1 MKKIICSIIAL
12 LCCSQFVMLADDC
25 SDALSEAKSLYNS
38 GNYAKAKSL
47 FEYVKSECGSNYGN
61 VTTWIDHCD
70 EALSPKLT
78 VSKSSLSFGAS
89 GGTQTIT
96 VTSNRA
102 WSLQNTSSSIF
113 TVQKSGNTITIQ
125 CNKNSSSSSRNDYFT
140 IVTDGGEKSI
150 KINVTQEAPAI
161 ALSVSKT
168 SISCSASGTTEYL
181 TVTSS
186 KSWEIQYASGTMY
199 SVTRNGNTL
208 TVKINPNSSTES
220 RSDYFNVKT
229 TDGSKVVRVSL
240 SQDPAKELSLS
251 KTSISCSASGTT
263 EYITVTSSKSWEIQ
277 YASGT
282 MYDVTRSGNTLTVKI
297 KPNST
302 RESRSDYFNVKTTDG
317 SKVVRVSLSQDPAKE
332 LSLSKTSISCSASG
346 TTEYITVTSSK
357 SWEIQYASGTMYDV
371 TRSGNMLTVKIKP
384 NSSTESR
391 SDYFNVKTTDGS
403 KVIKVQLS
411 QTGKTID
418 NSALTYTHSGGNV
431 YKLIGTTRTYTDN
444 ATALSH
450 LTENIKKWEQCRT
463 GAITSVGKGVVV
475 YANNG
480 YASTG
485 IPNDLSEKIKYAND
499 NSLRIHDVCMSSN
512 GNYWC
517 IAYGD
522 GGWRSWATTSFNE
535 KMKACHSTNEK
546 IVSISINN
554 SGEWVIVT
562 DKHLYASSTTFQN
575 KLSEVS
581 DLFGY
586 IYSVALTEM
595 GYVIC
600 ADRGVYYHN
609 IPTKVL
615 EKIKEMA
622 STKIIKVLKF
632 TDDGTV
638 LLTDGESSFKYYM

>member
-208 TVKINPNSSTES
+208 TVKINPNSST
-220 RSDYFNVKT
+220 
-229 TDGSKVVRVSL
+229 
-240 SQDPAKELSLS
+240 
-251 KTSISCSASGTT
+251 
-263 EYITVTSSKSWEIQ
+263 
-277 YASGT
+277 
-282 MYDVTRSGNTLTVKI
+282 
-297 KPNST
+297 
-302 RESRSDYFNVKTTDG
+302 ESRSDYFNVKTTDG

>member
-282 MYDVTRSGNTLTVKI
+282 MYDVTRSGN
-297 KPNST
+297 
-302 RESRSDYFNVKTTDG
+302 
-317 SKVVRVSLSQDPAKE
+317 
-332 LSLSKTSISCSASG
+332 
-346 TTEYITVTSSK
+346 
-357 SWEIQYASGTMYDV
+357 
-371 TRSGNMLTVKIKP
+371 MLTVKIKE
-384 NSSTESR
+384 NTSTESR

>member
-25 SDALSEAKSLYNS
+25 SDALSEAKSLYNN

-47 FEYVKSECGSNYGN
+47 FEYVKSECGSSYGDATN
-61 VTTWIDHCD
+61 WIAKCND
-70 EALSPKLT
+70 ALTPKL
-78 VSKSSLSFGAS
+78 SLSRTSISVGAS
-89 GGTQTIT
+89 SGSTSIT
-96 VTSNRA
+96 VTSNRT
-102 WSLQNTSSSIF
+102 WELRNTSSSMF
-113 TVQKSGNTITIQ
+113 SVSKSGNTITIQ
-125 CNKNSSSSSRNDYFT
+125 YYSNSSTSSRNDYFDVAT
-140 IVTDGGEKSI
+140 TDGTKSVRVSI
-150 KINVTQEAPAI
+150 YQSGTTASPS
-161 ALSVSKT
+161 LSVSKT
-168 SISCSASGTTEYL
+168 SISAGASGITEYI
-181 TVTSS
+181 TVTCNTT
-186 KSWEIQYASGTMY
+186 WEVQYPSGTMY
-199 SVTRNGNTL
+199 SVTRNGNSL
-208 TVKINPNSSTES
+208 TVKILPNSSTES

-229 TDGSKVVRVSL
+229 TDGSKVQKIQLTQGGASTL
-240 SQDPAKELSLS
+240 SVS
-251 KTSISCSASGTT
+251 KTSVSCSASGTT
-263 EYITVTSSKSWEIQ
+263 EYITVTSGKSWEVQ
-277 YASGT
+277 YPSGT
-282 MYDVTRSGNTLTVKI
+282 MYSVTRSGNTLTVKI
-297 KPNST
+297 
-302 RESRSDYFNVKTTDG
+302 
-317 SKVVRVSLSQDPAKE
+317 L
-332 LSLSKTSISCSASG
+332 
-346 TTEYITVTSSK
+346 
-357 SWEIQYASGTMYDV
+357 
-371 TRSGNMLTVKIKP
+371 P

-463 GAITSVGKGVVV
+463 GAITSVGKGVAI
-475 YANNG
+475 YGNNG

-485 IPNDLSEKIKYAND
+485 IPNDLLEKIKYAND
-499 NSLRIHDVCMSSN
+499 NSLRIHDVCMSAN
-512 GNYWC
+512 GTYWC
-517 IAYGD
+517 IVYGS
-522 GGWRSWATTSFNE
+522 GGWQSWAPTSFNE
-535 KMKACHSTNEK
+535 KMKACHSASEK
-546 IVSISINN
+546 IVSISITN
-554 SGEWVIVT
+554 SGEWVIIT

-586 IYSVALTEM
+586 IYSVALTDK

-600 ADRGVYYHN
+600 ADRGLYYNN

-615 EKIKEMA
+615 EKIKEKA

-638 LLTDGESSFKYYM
+638 FLTDGESSYSYYM

>member
-1 MKKIICSIIAL
+1 MKKILCSIIVL
-12 LCCSQFVMLADDC
+12 LCCQFVVWADDC

-47 FEYVKSECGSNYGN
+47 FEYVKSECGNNYGN

-240 SQDPAKELSLS
+240 SQDPAQELSLS

-263 EYITVTSSKSWEIQ
+263 EYITVTCNTTWEVQ
-277 YASGT
+277 YPSGT
-282 MYDVTRSGNTLTVKI
+282 MYSVTRSGNTLTVKI
-297 KPNST
+297 NATSST
-302 RESRSDYFNVKTTDG
+302 ESRSDYFNVKTTDG
-317 SKVVRVSLSQDPAKE
+317 SKVQKIQLTQSGIATLSV
-332 LSLSKTSISCSASG
+332 SKTSISAGASG
-346 TTEYITVTSSK
+346 ITEYITVTSSK
-357 SWEIQYASGTMYDV
+357 PWEIQYPSGTMYSV
-371 TRSGNMLTVKIKP
+371 TRSGNTLTVKILP

-403 KVIKVQLS
+403 KVQKIELK
-411 QTGKTID
+411 QTGKSYSSISPKAKIHKVWAEHNVMYDGKKCMEIHVKFEVDNMKGKTGRVSAYFYTDSGTALTDYNSSYRTTSGKVSVGEDFTPSYD
-418 NSALTYTHSGGNV
+418 NSIWNDFVLY
-431 YKLIGTTRTYTDN
+431 
-444 ATALSH
+444 
-450 LTENIKKWEQCRT
+450 
-463 GAITSVGKGVVV
+463 
-475 YANNG
+475 
-480 YASTG
+480 
-485 IPNDLSEKIKYAND
+485 IPNSELHI
-499 NSLRIHDVCMSSN
+499 
-512 GNYWC
+512 
-517 IAYGD
+517 
-522 GGWRSWATTSFNE
+522 T
-535 KMKACHSTNEK
+535 
-546 IVSISINN
+546 N
-554 SGEWVIVT
+554 SGDYKFFVNIWSHNSDDLAESDWV
-562 DKHLYASSTTFQN
+562 S
-575 KLSEVS
+575 
-581 DLFGY
+581 
-586 IYSVALTEM
+586 
-595 GYVIC
+595 
-600 ADRGVYYHN
+600 
-609 IPTKVL
+609 
-615 EKIKEMA
+615 
-622 STKIIKVLKF
+622 F
-632 TDDGTV
+632 TYG
-638 LLTDGESSFKYYM
+638 K